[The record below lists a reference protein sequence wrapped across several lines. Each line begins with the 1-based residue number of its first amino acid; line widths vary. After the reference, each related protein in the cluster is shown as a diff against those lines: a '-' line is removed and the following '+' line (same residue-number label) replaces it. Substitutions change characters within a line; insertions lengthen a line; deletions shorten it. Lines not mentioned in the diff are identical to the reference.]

1 MHSVEILVQ
10 AVQQTVNE
18 LVTVMLASI
27 LELRIM
33 VADRLFKLDSVGCL
47 IVTMPDMREQRS
59 KCQSNFTA
67 RAERIFLVK
76 FLEHLCWK

>member
-10 AVQQTVNE
+10 TVQQTVNE

-27 LELRIM
+27 LELRI
-33 VADRLFKLDSVGCL
+33 VLADRLFKLDSVGCL
-47 IVTMPDMREQRS
+47 IFTMPDMREQRS
-59 KCQSNFTA
+59 KCQSNFTG

-76 FLEHLCWK
+76 FLEHLC

>member
-1 MHSVEILVQ
+1 VQ

-18 LVTVMLASI
+18 FVTVMLASI
-27 LELRIM
+27 LKLRI
-33 VADRLFKLDSVGCL
+33 VLADRLFKLNSVGCL
-47 IVTMPDMREQRS
+47 VFTMPDMREQCS

-76 FLEHLCWK
+76 FLEHLR